1 MTNRHVIRTVA
12 ATVFTAGLVAL
23 GATSA
28 RAQNTTSI
36 PDEGGPIT
44 MAGCFTTGVIGHD
57 TDDERF
63 VLAKPMVG
71 TVASVPEATCTA
83 SSSDQMIK
91 LQDLHHVKMGA
102 AQAGRWVQVSGRLE
116 GNHRSDGV
124 REVHVK
130 SFMLIPV
137 VVPPPAVAAVIM
149 PAPAPQA
156 SVETPAP
163 RTPTVEYTPTPAPV
177 PTAGVTVRKKLPKT
191 ATSLPLVG
199 LIGVLAL
206 AGAFGLRFVTGR
218 PTSVA

>member
-1 MTNRHVIRTVA
+1 MTTRYVVRTVA

-23 GATSA
+23 GATPG
-28 RAQNTTSI
+28 RAQSTTI

-63 VLAKPMVG
+63 VLAKPVVG

-91 LQDLHHVKMGA
+91 LQDLHQVKMGA
-102 AQAGRWVQVSGRLE
+102 AQAGRWVQISGRLE
-116 GNHRSDGV
+116 GNHKSDGV

-137 VVPPPAVAAVIM
+137 VVPPPVVAAVVM

-163 RTPTVEYTPTPAPV
+163 PAPTIEYTPAPV
-177 PTAGVTVRKKLPKT
+177 PTTGVKEVRKKLPKT

-199 LIGVLAL
+199 LIGLLAL
-206 AGAFGLRFVTGR
+206 GGALGLRVVMGR